1 MTARPD
7 SNGGSPGAPS
17 RDPGAPR
24 PPRARVLVTGASRRV
39 GRATVL
45 ELAHAGVEPVL
56 TFRAR
61 EDECRATAR
70 EAEEAARAAGFA
82 VEPLV
87 LRLDLCDTASVDA
100 FLAALAPTVERRGLD
115 AIVHNASDYIVSPL
129 DACDRPALA
138 ALMDRA
144 HRAEA
149 VAPATITLALRGAL
163 AKSAVAGGGA
173 VVFFSD
179 IYALGKPRAG
189 YLAYTVAKAGVRAMA
204 EQLAV
209 ELAPEIR
216 VHCVAPGVVAWA
228 EGMDEATKAAVLSRT
243 PLGRAGTPED
253 AAKLVRFLIL
263 EAPYLTGGTIAVDG
277 GRSLR

>member
-1 MTARPD
+1 MTPPND
-7 SNGGSPGAPS
+7 SL
-17 RDPGAPR
+17 PR
-24 PPRARVLVTGASRRV
+24 RPRARVLVTGSARRV

-45 ELAHAGVEPVL
+45 ELARAGVEPVL
-56 TFRAR
+56 TFRTR
-61 EDECRATAR
+61 EDECRATAEDAR
-70 EAEEAARAAGFA
+70 EAARAAGFA

-87 LRLDLCDTASVDA
+87 LPLDLCDLASVEA
-100 FLAALAPTVERRGLD
+100 FLAALAPSVEHRGLD

-129 DACDRPALA
+129 DSCEGPALA
-138 ALMDRA
+138 ALMERA

-149 VAPATITLALRGAL
+149 VAPAIITAALRGAL

-179 IYALGKPRAG
+179 IYALGKPRRG
-189 YLAYTVAKAGVRAMA
+189 YLAYTVAKAGVRALA

-228 EGMDEATKAAVLSRT
+228 EGMDEATREATKAAVLART
-243 PLGRAGTPED
+243 PLARAGTPED
-253 AAKLVRFLIL
+253 AARLVRFLIL
-263 EAPYLTGGTIAVDG
+263 EAPYLTGGTITVDG